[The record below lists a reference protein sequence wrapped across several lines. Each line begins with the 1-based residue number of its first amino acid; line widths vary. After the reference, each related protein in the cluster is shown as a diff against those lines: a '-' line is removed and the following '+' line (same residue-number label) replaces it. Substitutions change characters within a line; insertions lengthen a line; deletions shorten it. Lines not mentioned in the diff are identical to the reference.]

1 MSDENLKTKTVTGTV
16 TSSRMDKTISVCI
29 ERTVKHPLYGKYI
42 RRSTKVMAHDEV
54 NECGEGDV
62 VIIESSRPLS
72 KNKSLTFQSCISLIK
87 KKCRFQSSCDFAHS
101 KHIFFVYFWLY
112 LRDRFQHIG
121 KFRRHSIK
129 FVMPSKGFIKVE
141 F

>member
-62 VIIESSRPLS
+62 VIIESSSPLS
-72 KNKSLTFQSCISLIK
+72 KNKSWRLQKIV
-87 KKCRFQSSCDFAHS
+87 S
-101 KHIFFVYFWLY
+101 KAQIV
-112 LRDRFQHIG
+112 
-121 KFRRHSIK
+121 
-129 FVMPSKGFIKVE
+129 
-141 F
+141 